1 MQISLGAIRLK
12 PAVQTYLFLFENGDI
27 ISEMAYLGFWE
38 TAHLPLPLAIILP

>member
-27 ISEMAYLGFWE
+27 ISDQ
-38 TAHLPLPLAIILP
+38 